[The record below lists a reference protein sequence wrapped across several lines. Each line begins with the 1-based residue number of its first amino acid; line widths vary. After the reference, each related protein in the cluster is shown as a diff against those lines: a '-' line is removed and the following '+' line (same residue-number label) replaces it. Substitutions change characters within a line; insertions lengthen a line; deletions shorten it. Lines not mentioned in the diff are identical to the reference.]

1 LFTEW
6 RWPIPGR
13 NTTVCGTP
21 GHTCDLHRQTDLINH
36 YTNDLALP
44 TIIWDKDRQLPA
56 DSPLRRRRGVTVC
69 EAALTPTAGAHS
81 LLFPV
86 DDALLQ
92 AADPEALAGRPRP
105 HPLCYI
111 GNQYDRDEAFH
122 TYFAPAASR
131 LPHRVAGKWPHN
143 RRWPAITFLGRV
155 PFTEVNRIY
164 GQSLAT
170 VLLLPDRYAAAGQ
183 MTQRIFEAVLA
194 GCVPLAPATIAHV
207 HGFVPDELI
216 VSDGAD
222 VLAAVHRLLAIAGT
236 AQHANLIAACLAKLE
251 VFRLSGQLQTL
262 DRLLAELAG
271 CGTRPAPARR

>member
-1 LFTEW
+1 
-6 RWPIPGR
+6 
-13 NTTVCGTP
+13 
-21 GHTCDLHRQTDLINH
+21 
-36 YTNDLALP
+36 
-44 TIIWDKDRQLPA
+44 
-56 DSPLRRRRGVTVC
+56 
-69 EAALTPTAGAHS
+69 
-81 LLFPV
+81 
-86 DDALLQ
+86 
-92 AADPEALAGRPRP
+92 
-105 HPLCYI
+105 
-111 GNQYDRDEAFH
+111 
-122 TYFAPAASR
+122 
-131 LPHRVAGKWPHN
+131 
-143 RRWPAITFLGRV
+143 
-155 PFTEVNRIY
+155 VNRMY